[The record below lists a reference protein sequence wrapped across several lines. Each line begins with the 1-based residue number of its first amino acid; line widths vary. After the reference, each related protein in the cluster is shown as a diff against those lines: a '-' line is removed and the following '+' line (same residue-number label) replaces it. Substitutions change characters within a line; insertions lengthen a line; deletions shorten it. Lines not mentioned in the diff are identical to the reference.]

1 MDTTLSAPQW
11 APTPTQTPPTTSKY
25 LFRPTVVTSTA
36 ASSLSS
42 PVVLAL
48 HCPAGTGATVYNGWV
63 AAFKAAFLED
73 PDPVAGAVHLVPI
86 ELPGRGLRTKE
97 TLRTNMED
105 LASEIAAA
113 LEGYVAS
120 ISSSTVDSAAVVPPR
135 LCVLGHSLGGWIGF
149 EVFRKLRH
157 RALSCCCLIASGIR
171 SPTLCGVDN
180 DIDGTAMHELDEAAF
195 WEAMVGIGIS
205 YLVSRISYLVS
216 RISYLDRRP
225 AYDSRAPWLSHS
237 RRASCFVRASFDRS
251 VDTA

>member
-105 LASEIAAA
+105 PASEIAAA

-205 YLVSRISYLVS
+205 YLVSRISTAV
-216 RISYLDRRP
+216 RP
-225 AYDSRAPWLSHS
+225 TTLARPDSLTRAAL
-237 RRASCFVRASFDRS
+237 RASFALRS
-251 VDTA
+251 TGA